1 MSTELAEPPAEPIT
15 AAVSVQGL
23 QIEIGS
29 TGTPVVSDVSF
40 GIARGEILGLVGESG
55 SGKTTVG
62 LALLGH
68 VRRGLRIAAG
78 SVLLGDRDVLTLDEE
93 QLRKVRGSVVSY
105 VPQDP
110 ASSLNPG
117 APDRPATAGGTG
129 GARQQRAARHLRAC
143 GGDDARGRAARR
155 PRLPQALPA

>member
-1 MSTELAEPPAEPIT
+1 MGESPAAPAKT
-15 AAVSVQGL
+15 AVTVRDL
-23 QIEIGS
+23 RVEIAS

-40 GIARGEILGLVGESG
+40 GIGHGEILGVVGESG

-68 VRRGLRIAAG
+68 ARRGLRIAGG

-93 QLRKVRGSVVSY
+93 QRRKLRGSAVSY

-110 ASSLNPG
+110 ASSLNPALRIG
-117 APDRPATAGGTG
+117 LQLREVLEAHDSGRAGGHS
-129 GARQQRAARHLRAC
+129 ARIAEMMREVA
-143 GGDDARGRAARR
+143 
-155 PRLPQALPA
+155 